1 MNQKF
6 VNNCKKNKMEENIVN
21 NRKINKMEEK
31 EGYK

>member
-1 MNQKF
+1 MNQKI
-6 VNNCKKNKMEENIVN
+6 VNNCKKNKMNQKIVN